1 MQVMFNLDEYREIKK
16 EVTNK
21 MLMKNTNSY
30 ADRNFASKNAE

>member
-21 MLMKNTNSY
+21 MLMKNINSY
-30 ADRNFASKNAE
+30 AGIEILLVRM